1 MEAFRVLANAKY
13 APKNTIE
20 FHWYAGEEGGLLG
33 SRAIFNNYRSAGR
46 SIKAVLVQDM
56 TGYSPNNVIAVYTD
70 YVNTALTNFV
80 KTLVPAYTRLPVI
93 TDVCGYGC
101 SDQYV

>member
-1 MEAFRVLANAKY
+1 MLANSGF
-13 APKNTIE
+13 APQNTIE

-33 SRAIFNNYRSAGR
+33 SRAIFNSYRTAAR
-46 SIKAVLVQDM
+46 NIKAVLIQDM

-70 YVNTALTNFV
+70 YVSTPLTNFV
-80 KTLVPAYTRLPVI
+80 KTLVPAYTKLPVI

-101 SDQYV
+101 SDQ